1 MYPSTKF
8 ALSVTREVRS
18 AECVTATCSVPRAQH
33 TTCSV
38 QRAACTAYNVQRAQ
52 HTRCNVHS
60 IQIAACTE
68 YNMQRAA
75 CTAYTVQRAHH
86 TTCSVQRAQHT
97 KCSMQHEQHTKC
109 RVQRAQHTKCSVRR
123 AARIMQ
129 HAASHAIACLRIS
142 LLHWSQVS
150 GLEFPSSGSVR
161 TGCAGL
167 RKASRPALMHPG
179 AAASA
184 QRCAD
189 VHCGVPPC

>member
-1 MYPSTKF
+1 MMVLDNILHTLSGLATMKEARDRMSANPAF
-8 ALSVTREVRS
+8 PALLVT
-18 AECVTATCSVPRAQH
+18 CLTVPH
-33 TTCSV
+33 
-38 QRAACTAYNVQRAQ
+38 
-52 HTRCNVHS
+52 
-60 IQIAACTE
+60 
-68 YNMQRAA
+68 
-75 CTAYTVQRAHH
+75 
-86 TTCSVQRAQHT
+86 
-97 KCSMQHEQHTKC
+97 
-109 RVQRAQHTKCSVRR
+109 

-189 VHCGVPPC
+189 VH

>member
-1 MYPSTKF
+1 
-8 ALSVTREVRS
+8 
-18 AECVTATCSVPRAQH
+18 
-33 TTCSV
+33 
-38 QRAACTAYNVQRAQ
+38 
-52 HTRCNVHS
+52 
-60 IQIAACTE
+60 
-68 YNMQRAA
+68 MQRAA
-75 CTAYTVQRAHH
+75 CTAYTVQRAQH
-86 TTCSVQRAQHT
+86 TTCSVQRAQHTKCSMQHEQHTRCRVQRAQHT